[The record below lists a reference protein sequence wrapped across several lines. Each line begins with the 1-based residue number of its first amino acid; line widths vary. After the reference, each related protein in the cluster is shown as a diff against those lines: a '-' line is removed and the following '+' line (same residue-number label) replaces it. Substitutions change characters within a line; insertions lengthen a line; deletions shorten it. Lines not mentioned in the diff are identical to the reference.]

1 MRIFCYIE
9 MLCQLKADE
18 DQAINV
24 PLPEK
29 DDDDGN
35 EDPLEHENERLRDE
49 NRVRRNIAYL

>member
-1 MRIFCYIE
+1 

-35 EDPLEHENERLRDE
+35 EDPLENENERLRDE